1 MPPIRS
7 QNPRKSIEQ
16 EGKLLLAI
24 QAIQKQEIPSIREA
38 ARRFNVPYTTLLT
51 RLRGVTNR
59 ADTRA
64 NSYKLTETEEESLL
78 QWILSMDRRGAA
90 PRPAAVR
97 EMANLLLAKRGS
109 AAIQPVGEKWVYNF
123 VKRHDK
129 LASRFSRRY
138 DYRRA

>member
-38 ARRFNVPYTTLLT
+38 ARRFNMPYTTLLT

-78 QWILSMDRRGAA
+78 Q
-90 PRPAAVR
+90 
-97 EMANLLLAKRGS
+97 
-109 AAIQPVGEKWVYNF
+109 
-123 VKRHDK
+123 
-129 LASRFSRRY
+129 
-138 DYRRA
+138 